1 MEVPLKVSFH
11 GLDPSEAVEARARE
25 RIVRLERHHGRITSC
40 RVVID
45 SGHRHARK
53 GPLYKVAID
62 IGVPGA
68 TLVVDR
74 APDAAQDHA
83 DMYVAL
89 RDAFDAMDRKL
100 AEHVRR
106 LRDAGKRGGE
116 I

>member
-1 MEVPLKVSFH
+1 MEVPLKLSFH
-11 GLDPSEAVEARARE
+11 GLDASDAVEARVRE
-25 RIVRLERHHGRITSC
+25 RIARLERHNGRITSC
-40 RVVID
+40 RVMID
-45 SGHRHARK
+45 SGHHHGRK
-53 GPLYKVAID
+53 GHLYKVAGD

-74 APDAAQDHA
+74 APDAAQDPA
-83 DMYVAL
+83 DVYVAL

-106 LRDAGKRGGE
+106 VRDAGKHGGE